1 MPTRFRWSF
10 IAVKKDA
17 SGGFRANSLDLVRIF
32 AALCVLYS
40 HQHVLLGYQ
49 EPSFFGWQTFG
60 GAGVSIFFFLSG
72 ALVSESWIRDP
83 NLARFFARRALRI
96 FPALIGVVFLLAFVV
111 GPVMTTQT
119 PTSYF
124 SNSETWQYL
133 ATAILWI
140 HHHLPGVF
148 VDHPFS
154 DSVNGSLW
162 SLPLEF
168 LCYVALASVG
178 FLVFARGANWEIV
191 ATVGVLCLVITV
203 MNLVP
208 SRFQIHL
215 EMVATFW
222 FGVLFY
228 RIKRM
233 RERHRSLDA
242 VLIVLMLLSL
252 FLYVFTGPRGIE
264 RTMMLVFSGGVVFL
278 GMILASGA
286 SLTERLGDISYGLYI
301 YAFPVQ
307 QLVVAGGK
315 GHDWPFAV
323 HLALSLVLTTFL
335 AWLSWHFLEK
345 RALRFKPSNL
355 EIIGSPAAVNV

>member
-1 MPTRFRWSF
+1 M
-10 IAVKKDA
+10 KNDA
-17 SGGFRANSLDLVRIF
+17 SGGHRANSLDLVRIF

-40 HQHVLLGYQ
+40 HQYVMLGYQ

-83 NLARFFARRALRI
+83 NMARFFARRALRI
-96 FPALIGVVFLLAFVV
+96 FPALIGVVFLLTFVV
-111 GPVMTTQT
+111 GPVMTALTLT
-119 PTSYF
+119 AYF
-124 SNSETWQYL
+124 SGSETWQYL
-133 ATAILWI
+133 GTAFLWI
-140 HHHLPGVF
+140 HHQLPGVF
-148 VDHPFS
+148 ADHPFS

-168 LCYVALASVG
+168 LCYVALALVG
-178 FLVFARGANWEIV
+178 SLFFGRGANWEIV
-191 ATVGVLCLVITV
+191 ATVGFLCVVITV
-203 MNLVP
+203 MNLVS

-228 RIKRM
+228 GIWRR
-233 RERHRSLDA
+233 RERRWSLDSA
-242 VLIVLMLLSL
+242 LLVLILLPL

-264 RTMMLVFSGGVVFL
+264 RTMMLGFSGSVVFL
-278 GMILASGA
+278 GMTQALGA

-307 QLVVAGGK
+307 QLVVAGGR

-323 HLALSLVLTTFL
+323 HLALSLVLTTSL
-335 AWLSWHFLEK
+335 AWLSWHLLEK
-345 RALRFKPSNL
+345 KALRYKPSNL
-355 EIIGSPAAVNV
+355 RMIGLPAAVHV